1 MVEKVE
7 EIVALLSDL
16 TDVNGVR
23 DMAEQRLAEGDAAF
37 VADLGVA
44 LFRTYGAA
52 KRPIWQYGSVFDSVF
67 RLLTVAADAEHLGH
81 ALRLIGTV
89 ASGDRKTARYAA
101 SLLASSRPASDL
113 TRAFAG
119 GQVHAGG
126 LEELRACLVHELVLR
141 GEAVDDLQG
150 IAQWATS
157 RHRGHHP
164 LSWLPLHR
172 SSIEQSPD
180 LPSYSVHGSSYSLPF
195 GPFDTG
201 AGPAPAG
208 DGETASAVETTTPSA
223 AAEMARAVAN
233 WAEESNG
240 RIEARTF
247 ALSAA
252 GGSIAK
258 LLSVLDLDC
267 LAPEGQRSAPSAF
280 ACAPPQ
286 VWQVLFAAASTGGAY
301 NNGLHGAYGRLEAWK
316 SMAGLSGA
324 PQAATF
330 ADVERHI
337 HDHRWFTFSATTKW
351 FEQVAWDI
359 AVAALSPDGRS
370 LAVLAATDTD

>member
-1 MVEKVE
+1 MVEKVQ
-7 EIVALLSDL
+7 EIVAFLPDL
-16 TDVNGVR
+16 NDVNGVR

-37 VADLGVA
+37 VADLGIA
-44 LFRTYGAA
+44 LFRAYGSAD
-52 KRPIWQYGSVFDSVF
+52 RPIWQYRSVFDSVF

-81 ALRLIGTV
+81 ALRLLGAV
-89 ASGDRKTARYAA
+89 ASDDRKMARYAA
-101 SLLASSRPASDL
+101 SLLASSRSATDL
-113 TRAFAG
+113 ARAFAG

-126 LEELRACLVHELVLR
+126 LEELRACLVHELVVR
-141 GEAVDDLQG
+141 GEPISDLPG
-150 IAQWATS
+150 IAPWTTAPHW
-157 RHRGHHP
+157 RYHP
-164 LSWLPLHR
+164 LGWLPLHR
-172 SSIEQSPD
+172 SSIEQSPG
-180 LPSYSVHGSSYSLPF
+180 LPSYSAHGSSYPLPF
-195 GPFDTG
+195 GSSDAE

-208 DGETASAVETTTPSA
+208 DGRTTSAVETTTPSA
-223 AAEMARAVAN
+223 AAEIARAVEN

-252 GGSIAK
+252 GGSMAEI
-258 LLSVLDLDC
+258 LSVLSLDC
-267 LAPEGQRSAPSAF
+267 LAAKGRRSAPSAST
-280 ACAPPQ
+280 CAPSR

-301 NNGLHGAYGRLEAWK
+301 NHGLYGAYGRLEAWK

-324 PQAATF
+324 PQTATF
-330 ADVERHI
+330 ADVEHHV

-359 AVAALSPDGRS
+359 AIAALSPDGLS